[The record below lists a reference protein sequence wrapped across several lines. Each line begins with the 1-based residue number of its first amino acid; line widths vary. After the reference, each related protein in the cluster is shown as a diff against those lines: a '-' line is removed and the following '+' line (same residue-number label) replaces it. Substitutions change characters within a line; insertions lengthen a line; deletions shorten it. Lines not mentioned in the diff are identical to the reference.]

1 MKKIKSKTKDSLIKW
16 DSIVLKIYDGDLLIR
31 TLKKKTPKQNGIH
44 TWTWYMDEKGC
55 QSPSKKLRELKS
67 EPSGVPVLAGNYTA
81 VLNYGDQVSKNRI
94 TIENDPRITKSKE
107 ASLEI
112 YKTLKEMESIKKVTA
127 NAVKQ
132 LVESKKIASIFI
144 DRLSEENKDYHKKS
158 LKECDNII
166 EKIDTILALYFGKD
180 DKRQGIVRNTPEIS
194 VIERYR
200 NANYYISTRQNG
212 MTRTEHILLEQA
224 KEALNKALKL
234 TNEFFESEWIN
245 YKLKIKNIDFTDF
258 KAIETFEIKK

>member
-1 MKKIKSKTKDSLIKW
+1 
-16 DSIVLKIYDGDLLIR
+16 
-31 TLKKKTPKQNGIH
+31 
-44 TWTWYMDEKGC
+44 MDEKGS
-55 QSPSKKLRELKS
+55 QSPSKKLRELKR
-67 EPSGVPVLAGNYTA
+67 EPSGVPVLTGNYTA
-81 VLNYGDQVSKNRI
+81 VLNYGDQVSKNHI

-112 YKTLKEMESIKKVTA
+112 YETLKEMESIKKVTA
-127 NAVKQ
+127 DAVKQ

-144 DRLSEENKDYHKKS
+144 DRLTEENKDYHKKS
-158 LKECDNII
+158 LKDCNDII
-166 EKIDTILALYFGKD
+166 EKIDIILALYFGKD

-200 NANYYISTRQNG
+200 NAYYYISTRQNG

-224 KEALNKALKL
+224 EEALSKALKL

-245 YKLKIKNIDFTDF
+245 YKLIIENIDFTDF
-258 KAIETFEIKK
+258 KAIEIFEIKK

>member
-1 MKKIKSKTKDSLIKW
+1 
-16 DSIVLKIYDGDLLIR
+16 
-31 TLKKKTPKQNGIH
+31 
-44 TWTWYMDEKGC
+44 MDEKGS
-55 QSPSKKLRELKS
+55 QSPSKKLRELKR

-81 VLNYGDQVSKNRI
+81 VLNYGNQVSKTHI

-107 ASLEI
+107 TFLEI
-112 YKTLKEMESIKKVTA
+112 YETLKEMESIKKVTT

-132 LVESKKIASIFI
+132 LVESKKTASIFI
-144 DRLSEENKDYHKKS
+144 DRLTKENKDYYKKI
-158 LKECDNII
+158 LEECDDII
-166 EKIDTILALYFGKD
+166 EKIDSILALYFGKD

-200 NANYYISTRQNG
+200 NAYYYVSTRQNG

-258 KAIETFEIKK
+258 KAIEIFEIKK

>member
-1 MKKIKSKTKDSLIKW
+1 
-16 DSIVLKIYDGDLLIR
+16 
-31 TLKKKTPKQNGIH
+31 
-44 TWTWYMDEKGC
+44 MDEKGS
-55 QSPSKKLRELKS
+55 QSPSKKLRELKR
-67 EPSGVPVLAGNYTA
+67 EPSGVPVLTGNYTA
-81 VLNYGDQVSKNRI
+81 VLNYGDQVSKNHI

-112 YKTLKEMESIKKVTA
+112 YETLKEMESIKKVTA
-127 NAVKQ
+127 DAVKQ

-144 DRLSEENKDYHKKS
+144 DRLTEENKDYHKKS
-158 LKECDNII
+158 LKDCNDII
-166 EKIDTILALYFGKD
+166 EKIDIILALYFGKD

-200 NANYYISTRQNG
+200 NAYYYISTRQNG

-224 KEALNKALKL
+224 KEALSKALKL

-245 YKLKIKNIDFTDF
+245 YKLIIENIDFTDF
-258 KAIETFEIKK
+258 KAIEIFEIKK